1 MRALALLPL
10 LAVGLLAGCSQ
21 IAQVA
26 GEAAG
31 VDVAQVCTTF
41 DDAYGQYEGLL
52 DQGDATA
59 EQVAT
64 TKDDLVSTLEGLA
77 DDIGGAPGEL
87 IRSNAQQLAETVDPD
102 APDSI
107 EAIEQI
113 KSALEPFCGA

>member
-21 IAQVA
+21 VAQVA

-41 DDAYGQYEGLL
+41 DDAYAQYEALL

-64 TKDDLVSTLEGLA
+64 TRDDLVSTLEGLA

-87 IRSNAQQLAETVDPD
+87 IRSNAQQLAENVDPN

-107 EAIEQI
+107 EAIEQV